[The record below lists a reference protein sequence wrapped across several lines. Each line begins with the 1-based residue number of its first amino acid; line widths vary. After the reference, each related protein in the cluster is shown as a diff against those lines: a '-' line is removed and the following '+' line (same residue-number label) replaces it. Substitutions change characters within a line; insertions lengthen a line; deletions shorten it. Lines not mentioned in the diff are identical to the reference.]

1 MALIFSWD
9 HGKSQ
14 EKMKTMF
21 TQNFGGTNKEYYSIF
36 ESGPFQKLLLGRTA
50 NVNYRT
56 AIARQKR
63 NVGINM

>member
-1 MALIFSWD
+1 
-9 HGKSQ
+9 
-14 EKMKTMF
+14 MKTKF
-21 TQNFGGTNKEYYSIF
+21 TQNFGGTNKEYYGIF